1 MTNNQEK
8 FALTAELEGLKT
20 QLRPQEEIDGLE
32 AKSKAE
38 YDALMDEID
47 EKYNKSLSEATL
59 AKDKA
64 IEAAQLAIDQAT
76 TIYEDRVTELGINKG
91 KLEAEAE
98 AYYQQL
104 RDRDADI
111 IAIQND
117 VQSRIDEKTARLA
130 AIAEEEARQK
140 AEEEARIKA
149 QAEEARRQAEAASR
163 AAAAHRPKIKF

>member
-1 MTNNQEK
+1 MTSNQEK
-8 FALTAELEGLKT
+8 FTLTAELEGLKT
-20 QLRPQEEIDGLE
+20 QLRPQEEIDSLE

-38 YDALMDEID
+38 YDALMNDID
-47 EKYNKSLSEATL
+47 VEYNKALSEATL

-64 IEAAQLAIDQAT
+64 MEAAQLAVEQAT
-76 TIYEDRVTELGINKG
+76 TIYEDRVTELSINRG

-111 IAIQND
+111 VAIQND
-117 VQSRIDEKTARLA
+117 VQARIDEKVARLE
-130 AIAEEEARQK
+130 AIAAEEARQK

-163 AAAAHRPKIKF
+163 AATANRPKIKF